1 MVFLENSD
9 LNNMEITLELKSI
22 DKSFDGLKIVNNL
35 SFKLQKE
42 TITGLFGENGSGKT
56 TLFNIISGFLKP
68 DSGVIVYK
76 EKQLISNYGPSEIS
90 KAGIGKVWQRPR
102 IFKNLSLEDNL
113 LIASNQHPGINLI
126 NYIINPID
134 TLKREVLLKEKAK
147 YLIDDVGLLNDS
159 NKVAGELS
167 FGQQKLLSIAMLLMN
182 NSDLLMLDEPFAGV
196 HSRMIE
202 HISEVLLSL
211 KNQGKTIY
219 LIEHNRNRAEEI
231 CDTIQYLSEGK
242 IHCAQLEVYE

>member
-1 MVFLENSD
+1 MG
-9 LNNMEITLELKSI
+9 ITLELKNI
-22 DKSFDGLKIVNNL
+22 DKSFDGLKIINNL

-68 DSGVIVYK
+68 DSGEIVYK
-76 EKQLISNYGPSEIS
+76 EKLLISNYSPSEIS
-90 KAGIGKVWQRPR
+90 KAGIGKVWQKPR
-102 IFKNLSLEDNL
+102 VFMNLSLEDNL
-113 LIASNQHPGINLI
+113 LVASTQHPGINFL

-134 TLKREVLLKEKAK
+134 IFKKENSLKEKAK
-147 YLIDDVGLLNDS
+147 YLIEDVGLLNDS

-182 NSDLLMLDEPFAGV
+182 DSDLLMLDEPFAGV
-196 HSRMIE
+196 HLKMIE

-211 KNQGKTIY
+211 KNQGRQFI
-219 LIEHNRNRAEEI
+219 
-231 CDTIQYLSEGK
+231 
-242 IHCAQLEVYE
+242 